1 MQQLQ
6 ANHSR
11 FGNPNIQIFQICFQ
25 KKYSIL
31 YLLTCCCEPGFGIL
45 NTAPESFLHLSI
57 SVGWFQWSDLSPF
70 TIKTYLRHVVTTPEI
85 HASLGEKGQVAQE
98 NENWDA
104 PWMHQVYKPLKLHLR
119 ADSPLPPLPWWR
131 PPPFKG
137 KEEELCYKFVLPSPN
152 YTILYFHSILAS
164 KFANNLY
171 TNNTY

>member
-1 MQQLQ
+1 MWIFLYR
-6 ANHSR
+6 SR
-11 FGNPNIQIFQICFQ
+11 IKGAAVAGKPFPIRKSQYTNISICFQ

-31 YLLTCCCEPGFGIL
+31 YLLTCCCEPCFGIL
-45 NTAPESFLHLSI
+45 DPAPESFLHLSI

-119 ADSPLPPLPWWR
+119 AVSPLSPLPWWR
-131 PPPFKG
+131 PPPCKG
-137 KEEELCYKFVLPSPN
+137 EEENICYSSLNLTSL
-152 YTILYFHSILAS
+152 LYNFIAV
-164 KFANNLY
+164 Y
-171 TNNTY
+171 